1 MQYIYIIKRITNI
14 ISLIC
19 KELLDQAEKTEN
31 KDITINDNEK
41 VICQNQWDVTKTV
54 LEGNSIT
61 WNVLFLA

>member
-1 MQYIYIIKRITNI
+1 MIWKNNNNKKKQKNKG
-14 ISLIC
+14 L
-19 KELLDQAEKTEN
+19 KTEN

-61 WNVLFLA
+61 WNVLFLT

>member
-1 MQYIYIIKRITNI
+1 MKKQQQKKQKNKG
-14 ISLIC
+14 L
-19 KELLDQAEKTEN
+19 KTEN

-61 WNVLFLA
+61 WNVLFLT